1 MQIVSFD
8 AFRSLGLPNVDYV
21 KPEQMFRE
29 QQRIARANWLLFPQ
43 YWQLNSLSFGLKQK
57 IFPSPA
63 SYYLGHTKAE
73 MTRLFQ
79 LCWPQHTPQTLI
91 LANTPANREQIWQTF
106 ALPFVAKELK
116 NAMGQGVFL
125 IDSRTGFDAFC
136 ARQEVLY
143 CQEYLPIERDLRLVL
158 IGERVVAGY
167 WRQAPEGC
175 FHNNVAQGGKIRFDP
190 IPTQAVALVEQIA
203 RQTGINHAGFDIA
216 MVGSHPYL
224 LEFNRLFGNQGLK
237 QHGIDLAGEIWR
249 YLRAPSAEP
258 STLQYEPSAAEI
270 SGRNALPGSLLFD
283 KPVAESFAGDRV
295 AAAV

>member
-8 AFRSLGLPNVDYV
+8 AFRSLGLPNVNYV
-21 KPEQMFRE
+21 KPELMFRE
-29 QQRIARANWLLFPQ
+29 QQRIVQADWLLFPQ
-43 YWQLNSLSFGLKQK
+43 FWQLNSLCFGLKPK

-63 SYYLGHTKAE
+63 SYYLGHNKAE

-106 ALPFVAKELK
+106 DLPFVAKELK
-116 NAMGQGVFL
+116 NSMGRGVFL
-125 IDSRTGFDAFC
+125 IDSRAEFDAFC

-167 WRQAPEGC
+167 WRQAPEGG
-175 FHNNVAQGGKIRFDP
+175 FHNNVARGGEISYGL
-190 IPTQAVALVEQIA
+190 IPLQAVALVEQIA

-216 MVGSHPYL
+216 MVGGHPYL

-237 QHGIDLAGEIWR
+237 QHGIDLAGEIWC
-249 YLRAPSAEP
+249 YLLEQSAKP
-258 STLQYEPSAAEI
+258 LVADIRGLKDMSV
-270 SGRNALPGSLLFD
+270 LFD
-283 KPVAESFAGDRV
+283 QPVAETFAGGLV
-295 AAAV
+295 AAPV